1 VRLDA
6 TGLRRQ
12 QTITL
17 SLLFLA
23 GVVNFFDRASL
34 SVANNTVRAE
44 LHLDATQMGW
54 LLSAFSLAYGFSQ
67 LPLIGVMR
75 RIGGR
80 WALGGGLGLWS
91 TAQLLTG
98 VVRGLPSFLVFRVL
112 LGVGESPFYPAGV
125 QSLRE
130 WFPAESRARAT
141 ALMNMSQT
149 LALAAAPPVLTLMML
164 RIGWRGMFEVL
175 GALGL
180 VVAAAWCW
188 LYRSRE
194 VAAAATTQGESAWE
208 VLLRQ
213 RTVWGMMLGF
223 GGINYTVW
231 LYTAWIPGYLQTARH
246 LSLARS
252 GWVAAVPFLFGAAG
266 MAASGIFSD
275 LWVRRGSRPVRV
287 HRMNLIVGMV
297 LSALGTLVVV
307 HSAST
312 VMAVG
317 GISAALFFIHFAGTS
332 GWGYAQAIG
341 GVKHAASLGALQNF
355 ASFMIA
361 SAAPVLTGWLLDRTQ
376 SFTLS
381 LEACSTMTLLGAL
394 SYATLGRPSEV
405 EDTA

>member
-1 VRLDA
+1 MRSPEA
-6 TGLRRQ
+6 TDLRRH

-17 SLLFLA
+17 SLLFIA

-44 LHLDATQMGW
+44 LHLNATEMGW

-80 WALGGGLGLWS
+80 WALGGGMGLWS
-91 TAQLLTG
+91 AAQMLTG
-98 VVRGLPSFLVFRVL
+98 VVRGLPAFLVFRVL
-112 LGVGESPFYPAGV
+112 LGIGESPFYPAGV

-141 ALMNMSQT
+141 ALMNMSST
-149 LALAAAPPVLTLMML
+149 LALAAAPPALTWIML
-164 RIGWRGMFEVL
+164 AAGWRAMFELL

-180 VVAAAWCW
+180 VVAVAWCL
-188 LYRSRE
+188 LYRARDGE
-194 VAAAATTQGESAWE
+194 AAAVESAWR

-223 GGINYTVW
+223 GGVNYTVW
-231 LYTAWIPGYLQTARH
+231 LYIAWIPGYLQTARH
-246 LSLARS
+246 LSLART

-266 MAASGIFSD
+266 MAASGVFTD
-275 LWVRRGSRPVRV
+275 LLVRRGAKRVGV
-287 HRMNLIVGMV
+287 HRLNLIAGMV
-297 LSALGTLVVV
+297 LSAAGTFVVV
-307 HSAST
+307 RSAST
-312 VMAVG
+312 AMAVG

-341 GVKHAASLGALQNF
+341 GAVSYTHLRAHE
-355 ASFMIA
+355 
-361 SAAPVLTGWLLDRTQ
+361 TG
-376 SFTLS
+376 
-381 LEACSTMTLLGAL
+381 
-394 SYATLGRPSEV
+394 
-405 EDTA
+405 

>member
-1 VRLDA
+1 MRSREA
-6 TGLRRQ
+6 TDLRRR

-17 SLLFLA
+17 SLLFVA

-44 LHLDATQMGW
+44 LHLNATEMGW
-54 LLSAFSLAYGFSQ
+54 LLSSFSLAYGFSQ
-67 LPLIGVMR
+67 LPLIGLMR
-75 RIGGR
+75 RVGGR

-98 VVRGLPSFLVFRVL
+98 LVRGLPAFLVFRVL

-141 ALMNMSQT
+141 AVMNMSQT
-149 LALAAAPPVLTLMML
+149 LALAAAPPVLTLVML
-164 RIGWRGMFEVL
+164 RVGWRGMFEGL
-175 GALGL
+175 GAVGL
-180 VVAAAWCW
+180 VVAVAWCW
-188 LYRSRE
+188 LYRARDGE
-194 VAAAATTQGESAWE
+194 AAAVESAWR

-223 GGINYTVW
+223 GGVNYTVW

-266 MAASGIFSD
+266 MAASGVFTD
-275 LWVRRGSRPVRV
+275 LLVRRGARPVSV
-287 HRMNLIVGMV
+287 HRVNLVVGMV
-297 LSALGTLVVV
+297 LSAAGTFVVV
-307 HSAST
+307 RSAST
-312 VMAVG
+312 AVAVG

-341 GVKHAASLGALQNF
+341 GVRHSASLGALQNF
-355 ASFMIA
+355 ASFTIA

-381 LEACSTMTLLGAL
+381 LEACSAVTLLGAL
-394 SYATLGRPSEV
+394 SYATLGRPSGTQSAE
-405 EDTA
+405 

>member
-1 VRLDA
+1 MRSPEA
-6 TGLRRQ
+6 TDLRRH

-17 SLLFLA
+17 SLLFIA

-34 SVANNTVRAE
+34 SVANSAVRAE
-44 LHLDATQMGW
+44 LHLNATEMGW

-91 TAQLLTG
+91 AAQLLTG

-149 LALAAAPPVLTLMML
+149 LALAAAPPALTWIML
-164 RIGWRGMFEVL
+164 AAGWRAMFELL

-180 VVAAAWCW
+180 VVAVAWCL
-188 LYRSRE
+188 LYRARDGE
-194 VAAAATTQGESAWE
+194 AAAVESAWR

-223 GGINYTVW
+223 GGVNYTVW
-231 LYTAWIPGYLQTARH
+231 LYVAWIPGYLQTARH
-246 LSLARS
+246 LSIARS

-266 MAASGIFSD
+266 MAARGVFTD
-275 LWVRRGSRPVRV
+275 LLVRRGAVLHSFCRDVGVGVCAGDRRGEALGVAGSVAELCQLHDRVRRPGADRMAAGPDPVVHLVAGGVQRGDAAGGAELCDAGASIRSTKRRVRPVWR
-287 HRMNLIVGMV
+287 
-297 LSALGTLVVV
+297 TF
-307 HSAST
+307 SAS
-312 VMAVG
+312 
-317 GISAALFFIHFAGTS
+317 SCRPPALDDFG
-332 GWGYAQAIG
+332 
-341 GVKHAASLGALQNF
+341 
-355 ASFMIA
+355 
-361 SAAPVLTGWLLDRTQ
+361 
-376 SFTLS
+376 
-381 LEACSTMTLLGAL
+381 
-394 SYATLGRPSEV
+394 
-405 EDTA
+405 

>member
-1 VRLDA
+1 MRSPEA
-6 TGLRRQ
+6 TDLRRH

-17 SLLFLA
+17 SLLFIA

-44 LHLDATQMGW
+44 LHLSATEMGW

-91 TAQLLTG
+91 AAQMLTG
-98 VVRGLPSFLVFRVL
+98 MVRGLPAFLVFRVL
-112 LGVGESPFYPAGV
+112 LGMGESPFYPAGV
-125 QSLRE
+125 QSLRV

-141 ALMNMSQT
+141 ALMNMSST
-149 LALAAAPPVLTLMML
+149 LALAAAPPALTWIML
-164 RIGWRGMFEVL
+164 AAGWRAMFELL
-175 GALGL
+175 GAVGL
-180 VVAAAWCW
+180 VVAVAWCL
-188 LYRSRE
+188 LYRARDGE
-194 VAAAATTQGESAWE
+194 AAAVESAWR

-223 GGINYTVW
+223 GGVNYTVW
-231 LYTAWIPGYLQTARH
+231 LYVAWIPGYLQTARH
-246 LSLARS
+246 LSLART

-266 MAASGIFSD
+266 MAASGVFTD
-275 LWVRRGSRPVRV
+275 LLVRRGARPVVV

-297 LSALGTLVVV
+297 LSAAGTFVVV
-307 HSAST
+307 RSAST
-312 VMAVG
+312 AMAVG

-341 GVKHAASLGALQNF
+341 GVRHSASLGALQNF
-355 ASFMIA
+355 ASFTIA

-381 LEACSTMTLLGAL
+381 LEACSAVTLLGAL
-394 SYATLGRPSEV
+394 SYATLGRPSAAQ
-405 EDTA
+405 TAE